1 LIKKDNNKLTPDQ
14 KAWKEFLEDPS
25 LDFVDKDESHK
36 NFNDRPNKFRFDF
49 HGYSIENANAKVK
62 EIINQCYDKGVSEIL
77 IITGKG
83 SHSDVNQ
90 NVYVS
95 KDYSKLQ
102 FTIPDYIK
110 NNSNLSSKILKIQKA
125 DQKSG
130 GSGAIIIKLKK
141 FIK

>member
-1 LIKKDNNKLTPDQ
+1 MIKKDNNKLTPDQ

-25 LDFVDKDESHK
+25 VDFVDKDESHK
-36 NFNDRPNKFRFDF
+36 NFNDRPNKFRFDV
-49 HGYSIENANAKVK
+49 HGDSIENANAKVK

-110 NNSNLSSKILKIQKA
+110 NNSNLSSKISKIQKA

>member
-1 LIKKDNNKLTPDQ
+1 MSNKKKVSKKDKKDWEDFIKNPSKVFD
-14 KAWKEFLEDPS
+14 KEIVSKEKKFLS
-25 LDFVDKDESHK
+25 LY
-36 NFNDRPNKFRFDF
+36 KFDL

-110 NNSNLSSKILKIQKA
+110 NNSNLLSKILCRTLYRYQ
-125 DQKSG
+125 
-130 GSGAIIIKLKK
+130 
-141 FIK
+141 

>member
-1 LIKKDNNKLTPDQ
+1 LIKKNNNKLTSDQ

-25 LDFVDKDESHK
+25 YLFDKEELEK
-36 NFNDRPNKFRFDF
+36 NNNEKSKKFKFDF
-49 HGYSIENANAKVK
+49 HGYSIENANIKVK

-83 SHSDVNQ
+83 THSNTEK

-95 KDYSKLQ
+95 KDFSKLQ
-102 FTIPDYIK
+102 FTIPEFINGD
-110 NNSNLSSKILKIQKA
+110 SNLSSKIVKIKRA

-130 GSGAIIIKLKK
+130 GDGALIIKLKK
-141 FIK
+141 L

>member
-1 LIKKDNNKLTPDQ
+1 LIKKDNNKLTADQ
-14 KAWKEFLEDPS
+14 KAWKKFLEDPS
-25 LDFVDKDESHK
+25 VNFVDKEESHK
-36 NFNDRPNKFRFDF
+36 NSNDRYNKFRFDF

-62 EIINQCYDKGVSEIL
+62 EIINQCYDRGVSEIL

-83 SHSDVNQ
+83 IHSDVDQ

-110 NNSNLSSKILKIQKA
+110 NNSNLSSKIVKIKKA
-125 DQKSG
+125 DPKFG
-130 GSGAIIIKLKK
+130 GEGALIIKLKK
-141 FIK
+141 L